1 MARPLSRNDR
11 FASGLVDIEEWHR
24 DPSALI
30 DRRDGTMVRKSTMPR
45 AAVGQPRLTLQP
57 DMSRLLTSTVIGS
70 GSEGVAALVHQANYE
85 EPVNFGGGMVPVNR
99 TVVKLR
105 SIEKID
111 GQLPVLVQ
119 RTVAREI
126 VQGLIAAWLRLPFLT
141 GVSDWWMWT
150 GRVLPRPVLPHHL
163 MPHFTKSLCNFDIS
177 DLFDEAG
184 AAYIRERY
192 VKLRHEPKPSGKS
205 WRDAYYALRRRE
217 LESRRIVQLPLIV
230 IEQSNAGDDTLWKML
245 RESHIIERS
254 DAKWRYFSAQI
265 RTIAAMTALLQADY
279 GWIHGDMS
287 AGNIILSS
295 TKREL
300 PPAFARLPPLPPPE
314 FAGRLYVP
322 SFIDLSRS
330 AVRPSLAEAQ
340 FPTEARLRSP
350 SFRNDAI
357 AYVDGYA
364 NGAQFSRTADMRRLG
379 LSLCTLIV
387 GETCHPTRQSVTF
400 EQLDARIVYVA
411 RMLLDVPAAWAATG
425 DWAALRPS
433 DDTCMARSRTFGIF
447 LVNIAWVCD
456 YMRRIE
462 EMARTGASAVDLAYV
477 RQRFELYMAME
488 REISHDLNP
497 YSGWLLERHPHL
509 ADGDIRAP
517 ASVVLWDALAV

>member
-1 MARPLSRNDR
+1 MALSRNDR

-45 AAVGQPRLTLQP
+45 PAVGHPGLMLQP
-57 DMSRLLTSTVIGS
+57 DMSRLETSTVIGS
-70 GSEGVAALVHQANYE
+70 GSEGVAALVRQDNYE
-85 EPVNFGGGMVPVNR
+85 EPVKFAGGVPPINR

-105 SIEKID
+105 NIEKID
-111 GQLPVLVQ
+111 GKLPVLVQ

-141 GVSDWWMWT
+141 GISDWWMWN
-150 GRVLPRPVLPHHL
+150 GRVLPRPVRPHHL

-177 DLFDEAG
+177 DLFDETG
-184 AAYIRERY
+184 ANYIRERY
-192 VKLRHEPKPSGKS
+192 VKSRHENKPHGQS
-205 WRDAYYALRRRE
+205 WRDAYFALRYRE
-217 LESRRIVQLPLIV
+217 LKSRRITQLPLIV

-245 RESHIIERS
+245 RDSRVIERS

-265 RTIAAMTALLQADY
+265 RTIAAMTALLQEEY

-287 AGNIILSS
+287 ANNIILSS
-295 TKREL
+295 TKREM
-300 PPAFARLPPLPPPE
+300 PPAFSRLPALPLPE
-314 FAGRLYVP
+314 LAGRLYVP

-330 AVRPSLAEAQ
+330 AIRPSLAEAQ

-364 NGAQFSRTADMRRLG
+364 NGTQFSRTADMRRLG

-387 GETCHPTRQSVTF
+387 GETCRERPSVRF

-411 RMLLDVPAAWAATG
+411 RMLLDVPASWATTG
-425 DWAALRPS
+425 DWAALRPN
-433 DDTCMARSRTFGIF
+433 DDACMARSRSFGIF
-447 LVNIAWVCD
+447 LVNVMWVCD
-456 YMRRIE
+456 YMQRIE
-462 EMARTGASAVDLAYV
+462 EMARSGTTPDGLAYV
-477 RQRFELYMAME
+477 RQRYELYMAME

-497 YSGWLLERHPHL
+497 YSGWLLERHAHL
-509 ADGDIRAP
+509 AADDIRTP
-517 ASVVLWDALAV
+517 ASVVQWDALAV